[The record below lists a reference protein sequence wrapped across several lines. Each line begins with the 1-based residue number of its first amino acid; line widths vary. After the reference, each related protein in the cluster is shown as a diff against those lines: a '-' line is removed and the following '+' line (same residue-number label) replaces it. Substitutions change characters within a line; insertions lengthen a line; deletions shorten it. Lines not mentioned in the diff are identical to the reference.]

1 MNWDQNDH
9 DSMALCVWKEAR
21 GDGQIAMEAVA
32 YVILNR
38 AKSWY
43 SHTNEA
49 VHAAVYAKNQFT
61 SMSVPSDPEFSLM
74 PHPND
79 PQYSYC
85 DTLCTSLLANADS
98 SLINDPTH
106 GALYYA
112 NLKDST
118 SGWFFNHI
126 VADTVNHPLLATI
139 GHQNFYK

>member
-21 GDGQIAMEAVA
+21 GEGQEGMEAVA

-38 AKSWY
+38 AKVWY
-43 SHTNEA
+43 SHTSEA

-61 SMSVPSDPEFSLM
+61 SMSVPTDPEFHLM

-79 PQYSYC
+79 PQYAYC
-85 DTLCTSLLANADS
+85 DTLCTSLLANADNS
-98 SLINDPTH
+98 ATNDPTH

-112 NLKDST
+112 NLKEST
-118 SGWFFNHI
+118 SGWFFEH
-126 VADTVNHPLLATI
+126 VVKDTVHHPLRATI
-139 GHQNFYK
+139 GKQNFYA

>member
-1 MNWDQNDH
+1 MNYDQNDH

-21 GDGQIAMEAVA
+21 GEGIAGMEAVA
-32 YVILNR
+32 CVILNR
-38 AKSWY
+38 AKKWY
-43 SHTNEA
+43 YLQQER

-79 PQYSYC
+79 PQYAYA
-85 DTLCTSLLANADS
+85 DTLCSTLLANVDDS
-98 SLINDPTH
+98 ATTDPTH

-112 NLKDST
+112 NLAECT
-118 SGWFFNHI
+118 SGWFAEHV

-139 GHQNFYK
+139 GKQNFYK

>member
-1 MNWDQNDH
+1 MDWDQNDH

-21 GDGQIAMEAVA
+21 GEGNEGMEAVA
-32 YVILNR
+32 YVILSR
-38 AKSWY
+38 AKAWY
-43 SHTNEA
+43 SHTAEA

-79 PQYSYC
+79 PQYAYC
-85 DTLCTSLLANADS
+85 DTLCTSLLSNADDS
-98 SLINDPTH
+98 AANDPTH

-112 NLKDST
+112 DLPDCT
-118 SGWFFNHI
+118 SGWFFNNI
-126 VADTVNHPLLATI
+126 VNSPAHPLLATI